1 MVLTMLMSKK
11 SRSNQLGSRGFT
23 LIELLVTTALSLI
36 LLGGALASYNQFNS
50 QQGHIQSSK
59 QVISDFERAKARAQA
74 GDKPEECDRLD
85 GYRVITN
92 ANSTLY
98 IVSAVCNGGSLET
111 ASEQFNLSSNYQ
123 FDSSV
128 EVVFPVRPASVAASD
143 QIVDIARVNNGQIY
157 RFVIKTNGTIE
168 DQGLVD

>member
-1 MVLTMLMSKK
+1 MSKK

-36 LLGGALASYNQFNS
+36 LLGGALASYNQFNT

-59 QVISDFERAKARAQA
+59 QVISNVERAKARAQA

-111 ASEQFNLSSNYQ
+111 ASELFNLSSNYQ

-128 EVVFPVRPASVAASD
+128 EVVFPVRPASVASTD
-143 QIVDIARVNNGQIY
+143 QIIDIVRVDNSRRY
-157 RFVIKTNGTIE
+157 RFVIKINGTIE